1 MNLHEQGFVETFIP
15 PGRRD
20 RFLAALANPKSRAIF
35 NRELHHPK
43 SSFLLS
49 EYIEQIVP
57 SQHYT
62 RFIAPKLRSMGAT
75 DQCWVFGNYIDGQ
88 QMKLEE
94 ALDALIGIGSGT
106 IISCIPGKLAFF
118 ENEDSRVILR
128 QP

>member
-1 MNLHEQGFVETFIP
+1 MNLHERGFVETFVP
-15 PGRRD
+15 ADRRN
-20 RFLAALANPKSRAIF
+20 RFLAALANPKRRAVF
-35 NRELHHPK
+35 NQELHHPT
-43 SSFLLS
+43 SNFLLS
-49 EYIEQIVP
+49 KYIEQIVP
-57 SQHYT
+57 SQHHT
-62 RFIAPKLRSMGAT
+62 RFIAPKLRSLGAT
-75 DQCWVFGNYIDGQ
+75 DRCWVFGNDVDGQ